1 MTSNLRL
8 PMLQEHARALETCVY
23 CPNLCRTTCPVSRQ
37 SPTEVLT
44 PWGKMTLGFDL
55 ARSGSQVNGQEFS
68 PVWGCTGCGACTSAC
83 RHENP
88 VETSLYATRAEV
100 LSRGGEMPGAAV
112 SERNLTLRA
121 RLHEL
126 ELHLA
131 PHRTVLDAEAPRA
144 VLLGCAY
151 VADRELLPI
160 ILGLVRELLGP
171 VRVLSACCGA
181 PFLHTGHAA
190 EAALALEDMKQ
201 KISGLEELI
210 VVDPGCK
217 VTLDRASA
225 APSRLLLD
233 VALAASSRFEPLAND
248 EQISYRWHDPCQL
261 GRGLSKYEEPRRLLE
276 RITGMAPSEFSQNR
290 GNAVC
295 SGGGGA
301 LPRSMPEISSGIA
314 DTRILDHDSLGG
326 GTIVTACG
334 SSVRRFR
341 SRGAAVLDLHQLL
354 ARALTHHG

>member
-1 MTSNLRL
+1 VTASLRL
-8 PMLQEHARALETCVY
+8 PMLQEHARAFETCVY

-37 SPTEVLT
+37 SPSDVLT

-55 ARSGSQVNGQEFS
+55 ARSNSQVSGQEYS
-68 PVWGCTGCGACTSAC
+68 PLWGCTGCGACTAAC

-88 VETSLYATRAEV
+88 VEPSLYVARAEA
-100 LSRGGEMPGAAV
+100 LARGGEMPGSVV
-112 SERNLTLRA
+112 SERNLTLRG
-121 RLHEL
+121 RLREL

-131 PHRTVLDAEAPRA
+131 PYRTAEDAEASRA

-151 VADRELLPI
+151 AADRELLPAV
-160 ILGLVRELLGP
+160 LTLVRELLGP

-181 PFLHTGHAA
+181 PFLHMGQAA
-190 EAALALEDMKQ
+190 EAALALQDVKQ
-201 KISGLEELI
+201 KVTGLEELI

-217 VTLDRASA
+217 VTLGA
-225 APSRLLLD
+225 ANGTPSRLLLD
-233 VALAASSRFEPLAND
+233 VAVAASTRFRTLAND
-248 EQISYRWHDPCQL
+248 AQIRYRWHDPCQL
-261 GRGLSKYEEPRRLLE
+261 GRGLSKYEEPRQLLE
-276 RITGMAPSEFSQNR
+276 KITGSPPSEFTWNR
-290 GNAVC
+290 EGSVC
-295 SGGGGA
+295 SGAGGA
-301 LPRSMPEISSGIA
+301 LPRSLPEISSGIA
-314 DTRILDHDSLGG
+314 DARIQDHVALGG

>member
-1 MTSNLRL
+1 MTAALRL
-8 PMLQEHARALETCVY
+8 PMLHEHRRALETCVY
-23 CPNLCRTTCPVSRQ
+23 CPSLCRTTCPVSRQ
-37 SPTEVLT
+37 RPTEVLT

-55 ARSGSQVNGQEFS
+55 ARSGSPVKGQEFS
-68 PVWGCTGCGACTSAC
+68 PVWGCTGCGACTAAC
-83 RHENP
+83 LHENP
-88 VETSLYATRAEV
+88 VEPSLYAARAEV
-100 LSRGGEMPGAAV
+100 LSHGGETPGPAV

-121 RLHEL
+121 RLRGL

-131 PHRTVLDAEAPRA
+131 PHRTARDAETPRA

-181 PFLHTGHAA
+181 PFLHMGLAA
-190 EAALALEDMKQ
+190 EAALALEDIKQ
-201 KISGLEELI
+201 KVSGLEELI

-217 VTLDRASA
+217 VTLDRAIA

-233 VALAASSRFEPLAND
+233 VALAASSRFKLLANAA
-248 EQISYRWHDPCQL
+248 QIRYRWHDPCQL

-276 RITGMAPSEFSQNR
+276 KITGTAPSEFSQNR
-290 GNAVC
+290 ENAVC
-295 SGGGGA
+295 SGAGGA

-314 DTRILDHDSLGG
+314 DARILDHTSLGG

-334 SSVRRFR
+334 SSVRRFK
-341 SRGAAVLDLHQLL
+341 SRGAEVLDLHQLL
-354 ARALTHHG
+354 ARSLTHHG